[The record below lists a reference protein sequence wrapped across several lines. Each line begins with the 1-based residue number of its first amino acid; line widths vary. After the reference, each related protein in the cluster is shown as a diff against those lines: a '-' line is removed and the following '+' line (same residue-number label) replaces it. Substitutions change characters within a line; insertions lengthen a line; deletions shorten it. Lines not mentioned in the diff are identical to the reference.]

1 MHIHEFLAKELLSRR
16 GVSIAAGRV
25 AGSAADV
32 EKLVRGMAPGRYV
45 VKAQVQAGDRLAS
58 GGIRFVDDASQ
69 ARIAAAAMLGKPL
82 ITRQTGPRGERVRWV
97 YVEQAVTAIANLYVA
112 VALDRAAGEIV
123 VLGRATPVVD
133 GEPTVIGDGGA
144 LRRLPVRIVDNQPVA
159 DFDDLA
165 RRIAPAG
172 DDAEKLAALL
182 RLLAAALIELD
193 ATLIEIN
200 PLAYTGDG
208 RYVALD
214 AKMTIDDNAL
224 FRHPDIGAWRDA
236 VLQDD
241 GDPGELASDRHNI
254 NYIGMDGDIGLVVNG
269 AGLALATLDMLKDAG
284 GRPANFMDVR
294 TTATSLDVAFGFDL
308 LLANPALRAVL
319 LNVHGGGMQRCDT
332 IVEGLAISMRRSDRR
347 PPLVARLAG
356 NNADFARDR
365 LKAFGIQ
372 YTEGATIAE
381 AVDRVVALGQA
392 SSGKVVLPI
401 FAKNDA

>member
-25 AGSAADV
+25 AGSANDV
-32 EKLVRGMAPGRYV
+32 EKLVQGMAPGRYV
-45 VKAQVQAGDRLAS
+45 VKAQVHAGDRFAS
-58 GGIRFVDDASQ
+58 GGIRFAESPAE
-69 ARIAAAAMLGKPL
+69 ARIAAAAMLGQPL
-82 ITRQTGPRGERVRWV
+82 VTRQTGPRGELVRWV
-97 YVEQAVTAIANLYVA
+97 YVEEAVTALTNLYVA
-112 VALDRAAGEIV
+112 IALDRAAGEIV
-123 VLGRATPVVD
+123 VLGSGTPVD
-133 GEPTVIGDGGA
+133 NGEPGA
-144 LRRLPVRIVDNQPVA
+144 IRDHGQLQRLPVRIVDDQPVA
-159 DFDDLA
+159 DFAALA
-165 RRIAPAG
+165 RRIAPPIA
-172 DDAEKLAALL
+172 DVEKLAALL

-200 PLAYTGDG
+200 PLAFTADG
-208 RYVALD
+208 RYVAVD

-224 FRHPDIGAWRDA
+224 FRHPEIDAWREA
-236 VLQDD
+236 VMQED
-241 GDPGELASDRHNI
+241 GDSGEIASDRHNI

-308 LLANPALRAVL
+308 LLANQALRAVL

-332 IVEGLAISMRRSDRR
+332 IVEGMAISMRRSGRR
-347 PPLVARLAG
+347 PPLVVRLAG

-365 LKAFGIQ
+365 LKAFGIE

-381 AVDRVVALGQA
+381 AVERVVALGKREA
-392 SSGKVVLPI
+392 
-401 FAKNDA
+401 A

>member
-25 AGSAADV
+25 ADSAAAV
-32 EKLVRGMAPGRYV
+32 EKLVQGMSPGRYV
-45 VKAQVQAGDRLAS
+45 VKAQIQAGDRLAS
-58 GGIRFVDDASQ
+58 GGIRFAESPAE
-69 ARIAAAAMLGKPL
+69 ARTAAAALLGRAL
-82 ITRQTGPRGERVRWV
+82 VTRQTGPRGEQVRWI
-97 YVEQAVTAIANLYVA
+97 YVEEAVAALANLYVA
-112 VALDRAAGEIV
+112 IALDRATGEVV
-123 VLGRATPVVD
+123 VLGSGTPVD
-133 GEPTVIGDGGA
+133 DSQPSAIRDSGQLERMPI
-144 LRRLPVRIVDNQPVA
+144 RIVDDQPVA
-159 DFDDLA
+159 DFGALA
-165 RRIAPAG
+165 RRIAPAVG
-172 DDAEKLAALL
+172 DAEKLAALL
-182 RLLAAALIELD
+182 QLLASALIELD

-200 PLAYTGDG
+200 PLAFTPDG
-208 RYVALD
+208 RYVAVD
-214 AKMTIDDNAL
+214 AKMTLDDNAL
-224 FRHPDIGAWRDA
+224 FRHPEIAGWRDA
-236 VLQDD
+236 VMREQ

-319 LNVHGGGMQRCDT
+319 VNVHGGGMQRCDT
-332 IVEGLAISMRRSDRR
+332 IVEGMAIAMRKSGRR

-372 YTEGATIAE
+372 YTEGATMAE
-381 AVDRVVALGQA
+381 AVERVVAL
-392 SSGKVVLPI
+392 
-401 FAKNDA
+401 AKKEAA

>member
-25 AGSAADV
+25 AGSAPDV
-32 EKLVRGMAPGRYV
+32 EKLVQAMVPGRYV

-58 GGIRFVDDASQ
+58 GGIRFAENAAE
-69 ARIAAAAMLGKPL
+69 ARIAAAAMLGRPL
-82 ITRQTGPRGERVRWV
+82 VTRQTGPRGEMVRWV
-97 YVEQAVTAIANLYVA
+97 YVEEAVTAITNLYVA
-112 VALDRAAGEIV
+112 IALDRTAGEIV
-123 VLGRATPVVD
+123 VLGSATPVD
-133 GEPTVIGDGGA
+133 DSEPGA
-144 LRRLPVRIVDNQPVA
+144 IRDRGQLERLPVRIVNNQPVA
-159 DFDDLA
+159 DFGGLA
-165 RRIAPAG
+165 RRIAPPVA
-172 DDAEKLAALL
+172 DAEKLGVLL
-182 RLLAAALIELD
+182 QLLATALVELD

-200 PLAYTGDG
+200 PLAFTADG
-208 RYVALD
+208 QYIAVD

-224 FRHPDIGAWRDA
+224 FRHPEIGAWREA
-236 VLQDD
+236 VLQEH
-241 GDPGELASDRHNI
+241 GDPGELDSDRHNI
-254 NYIGMDGDIGLVVNG
+254 NYIRMDGDIGLVVNG

-308 LLANPALRAVL
+308 LLANPELRAVL

-332 IVEGLAISMRRSDRR
+332 IVEGMAISMRRSERR

-365 LKAFGIQ
+365 LKAFGIK

-381 AVDRVVALGQA
+381 AVERVVALGKRVA
-392 SSGKVVLPI
+392 
-401 FAKNDA
+401 A